1 MRVIVCGAGQVGSAI
16 ARHLASEGVDVT
28 VIDSSPVQAQRADES
43 YDVRGITGQASQPE
57 VLERAGARDADML
70 IAVTRSDEVN
80 MVACQVAY
88 SLFRVKRR
96 IARVRHPGYLKPNWR
111 GLYAPDQMPIDVIIS
126 PEAEVAR
133 GIARRLRAPGAFDMV
148 QLAGGRVQLL
158 GIHCTQP
165 CAAAGATLAELSRAV
180 PGHGLVVVAV
190 IRAGRAFVPRGRDRV
205 ELGDDVYVV
214 TEPAAAEAVMAA
226 FGHREQVA
234 RRVVLV
240 GGGNVGLHLAK
251 MLVRETSSV
260 LLTIVEHGRERADH
274 VWREMG
280 GAAMVLRGDA
290 LEKEVLQEANIRAA
304 DTVVAVTNDDET
316 NIFASVLAKREGC
329 QRAITLV
336 NKASYEPLLPSLGID
351 AAVSPSAVTISTILR
366 HVRRGPIAGLYTL
379 REDFGEVIEAEALEG
394 SRLTRGP
401 LREVGMPDGMLVGAV
416 VRGGAGEVVI
426 PDGETRIGPGDCV
439 VAVVT
444 HWAVQK
450 AEAMLAGGRRAGP
463 SGSAPA
469 PALPGGR

>member
-16 ARHLASEGVDVT
+16 ARHLATEGIDVT
-28 VIDSSPVQAQRADES
+28 VIDSSPDQAQRADES
-43 YDVRGITGQASQPE
+43 YDVRGITGHASHPE

-70 IAVTRSDEVN
+70 IAVTASDEVN

-96 IARVRHPGYLKPNWR
+96 IARVRHPGYLEPIWR
-111 GLYAPDQMPIDVIIS
+111 GLYAPDQLPIDVIIS
-126 PEAEVAR
+126 PEIEVAN

-148 QLAGGRVQLL
+148 QLADGKVQLL
-158 GIHCTQP
+158 GIHCTEP
-165 CAAAGATLAELSRAV
+165 ACGAVGTPLAELSRAA
-180 PGHGLVVVAV
+180 PGHGLVVVAI
-190 IRAGRAFVPRGRDRV
+190 IRAGRAFVPRGQDRV

-214 TEPAAAEAVMAA
+214 TEPASAEAVMAA
-226 FGHREQVA
+226 FGHHERAA

-251 MLVRETSSV
+251 MLARDAASV
-260 LLTIVEHGRERADH
+260 SLTVVEYGKGRADH
-274 VWREMG
+274 ISREL
-280 GAAMVLRGDA
+280 GASAMVLHGDA
-290 LEKEVLQEANIRAA
+290 LEKEVLTEARVGAA
-304 DTVVAVTNDDET
+304 ETIIAVTNDDET
-316 NIFASVLAKREGC
+316 NIFSSVLAKREGC

-351 AAVSPSAVTISTILR
+351 AAVSPSAVTISTILK

-394 SRLTRGP
+394 SRLTRGM
-401 LREVGMPDGMLVGAV
+401 LREVGMPDGMLVGGL
-416 VRGGAGEVVI
+416 VRDGKLII
-426 PDGETRIGPGDCV
+426 PDGDTRVRPGDRV

-444 HWAVQK
+444 YRAVQK
-450 AEAMLAGGRRAGP
+450 AEAMLASRRRADAVMP
-463 SGSAPA
+463 PK
-469 PALPGGR
+469 GR